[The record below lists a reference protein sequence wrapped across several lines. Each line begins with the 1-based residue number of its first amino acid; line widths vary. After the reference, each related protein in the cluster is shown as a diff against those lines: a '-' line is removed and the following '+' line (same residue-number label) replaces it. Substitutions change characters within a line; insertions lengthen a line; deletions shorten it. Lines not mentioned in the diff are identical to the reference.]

1 MACALEEHGASGHPV
16 GNAIFSAGVQ
26 QLGEAWIEFK
36 KNGSVRAANHSEN
49 AGLSGY
55 VSLRGDDKRYHAIV
69 LGSKRYLERHQVAR
83 WTVNGLS
90 DDESAIFVHVAVD
103 GVYAGTFSII
113 VSKALAVQPILV
125 DCLCS

>member
-16 GNAIFSAGVQ
+16 GNAIFTAGIQ

-36 KNGSVRAANHSEN
+36 KIGSVRAANHSEN
-49 AGLSGY
+49 GGLSGY
-55 VSLRGDDKRYHAIV
+55 VSLRGDDKNCRAVV

-83 WTVNGLS
+83 WTVKGLS

-113 VSKALAVQPILV
+113 VSEALAVQTILV
-125 DCLCS
+125 DCSCN